1 MKIRN
6 KILVALAILL
16 AAYLVLEKMALPG
29 NAPTRPTTE
38 NGSPQIQTSVSF
50 YPLAY
55 LVEQIAGKNAHL
67 ITITPAGMEPHDFEP
82 SPTDIAKIYGSKI
95 FIFNGNGLEPWA
107 EKIAGDVS
115 KEQNTSVIKLSD
127 YLASI
132 TEPTIGADPHFW
144 LDPNNMSLAADKITQ
159 AFVDKDNTNAQYYM
173 ANRDSLKEKLT
184 QLDQAFAT
192 GLANCTNREIITTH
206 DAFGYMAKRY
216 NFTTFHI
223 LGFSPDEDPSPKT
236 IASIS
241 TLAKKKNAQ
250 YIFFENAASP
260 KLAQTIAQEVG
271 AQTLVLNPIE
281 SLNETERAENQDYLS
296 LMNINLQNLR
306 TAMICK

>member
-1 MKIRN
+1 MS
-6 KILVALAILL
+6 
-16 AAYLVLEKMALPG
+16 LPG

-38 NGSPQIQTSVSF
+38 NSSPQIQTSVSF

-55 LVEQIAGKNAHL
+55 LVEQIAGENAHL

-95 FIFNGNGLEPWA
+95 FVFNGNGLEPWA
-107 EKIAGDVS
+107 EKIAGDVT

-127 YLASI
+127 YLTSI
-132 TEPTIGADPHFW
+132 QEQNIGADPHFW

-159 AFVDKDNTNAQYYM
+159 AFIDTDPANAQTYA
-173 ANRDSLKEKLT
+173 ANRDTLK
-184 QLDQAFAT
+184 QALEQIDSAYT
-192 GLANCTNREIITTH
+192 SGLARCANREIVTTH
-206 DAFGYMAKRY
+206 NAFSYMAKRY
-216 NFTTFHI
+216 NFTTLHI
-223 LGFSPDEDPSPKT
+223 LGLSPEEDPSPKT
-236 IASIS
+236 IAEVAAV
-241 TLAKKKNAQ
+241 AKKKNLK

-260 KLAQTIAQEVG
+260 KLAQTIAQEIG

-281 SLNETERAENQDYLS
+281 TLSDTDRAAGQDYLS
-296 LMNINLQNLR
+296 LMNTNLQNLR